1 MKFPIYYQLE
11 SIDCGP
17 ACIQMIAAYYKKKYA
32 LNQLKEYCHV
42 TRLGVSLQDI
52 VSGCEKIGLHAVPVQ
67 ITVDEIQRMPLP
79 SILYW
84 RQEHFVV
91 LYKIKKKKDSLL
103 YFIADPAYG
112 HVVLSESEF
121 LRPWIGEN
129 QTGIAIP
136 IEPSPEFYSIDSD
149 KPEGSISKISRLI
162 QSIYDENKIKFL
174 FVSILSFIGMA
185 TNWAIPVLFQQ
196 MIDLGIGGKDLNLLI
211 LILVAQLAFFIGNTL
226 SSTFVNVILTNLG
239 FKTSVHLLSSY
250 IVKLIRLPI
259 AFFDTKLNTDLI
271 QRMDDQQR
279 LQDFLINHLF
289 NFFFSILN
297 LLVFSFI
304 LLYYNLQVF
313 LIFVFFALASIL
325 WTKFFLTKRKIL
337 DYSRFSILS
346 ESKNN
351 IYELI
356 TGMSEVKINSAQNTK
371 VSAWRKIQLK
381 INEIGLKSLYLSY
394 YMSTGSSFLSR
405 LKDVLI
411 IGFCA
416 SLVIKNEMT
425 LGVLLGINYVLG
437 QLTTPLNQLIE
448 FIRNAQDAKLS
459 YERLNEIQEKEEED
473 GSLIKLSS
481 SRIQDAFRFS
491 DASFKYEASFSPYVL
506 NNVNI
511 EIHRGKVTA
520 IVGAS
525 GSGKTTLLKLLL
537 AFYYPQKGKIY
548 LNNIEMSALNA
559 DEWRKKCGVVMQ
571 DGYIFSG
578 TIAENIAIA
587 DEQPNMENLQ
597 KAAQIACI
605 DEFINRLPMKYN
617 TKIGKSGIDLSGGQK
632 QRILIARA
640 VYRNPEFIFFDEA
653 TSSLD
658 ANNEMEIM
666 QNLKDFYKGKTV
678 VIIAH
683 RLSTV
688 KDADN
693 IIVLDKGC
701 VAEQGT
707 HAELAALKGK
717 YYHLVKNQLELG

>member
-1 MKFPIYYQLE
+1 M
-11 SIDCGP
+11 
-17 ACIQMIAAYYKKKYA
+17 
-32 LNQLKEYCHV
+32 
-42 TRLGVSLQDI
+42 
-52 VSGCEKIGLHAVPVQ
+52 
-67 ITVDEIQRMPLP
+67 
-79 SILYW
+79 
-84 RQEHFVV
+84 
-91 LYKIKKKKDSLL
+91 
-103 YFIADPAYG
+103 
-112 HVVLSESEF
+112 VLSESEF

-149 KPEGSISKISRLI
+149 KSEGSISKISRLI
-162 QSIYDENKIKFL
+162 QSIYDENKVKFL
-174 FVSILSFIGMA
+174 FVSILSLIGMA

-279 LQDFLINHLF
+279 LQEFLINHLF

-297 LLVFSFI
+297 LVVFSFI

-351 IYELI
+351 IYELV

-371 VSAWRKIQLK
+371 VSAWKKNQLK

-416 SLVIKNEMT
+416 SLVIKSEMT

-473 GSLIKLSS
+473 GSLIKLSF

-491 DASFKYEASFSPYVL
+491 DASFKYEVSFSPYVL
-506 NNVNI
+506 NNINI
-511 EIHRGKVTA
+511 EIRGGKVTA

-559 DEWRKKCGVVMQ
+559 DEWRKRCGVVMQ

-578 TIAENIAIA
+578 TVAENIAIA
-587 DEQPNMENLQ
+587 DQQPNMENLQ
-597 KAAQIACI
+597 KAPQIACI

-717 YYHLVKNQLELG
+717 YYRLVKNQLELG

>member
-79 SILYW
+79 AILYW

-91 LYKIKKKKDSLL
+91 LYEIKKKKDSLL

-149 KPEGSISKISRLI
+149 KSEGSISKISRLI
-162 QSIYDENKIKFL
+162 ESIYDENKVKFL
-174 FVSILSFIGMA
+174 FVSILSLIGMA

-279 LQDFLINHLF
+279 LQEFLINHLF

-297 LLVFSFI
+297 LVVFSFI

-371 VSAWRKIQLK
+371 VSAWKKIQLK

-416 SLVIKNEMT
+416 SLVIKSEMT

-473 GSLIKLSS
+473 GSLIKLSF

-506 NNVNI
+506 NNINI
-511 EIHRGKVTA
+511 EIRGGKVTA

-559 DEWRKKCGVVMQ
+559 DEWRKRCGVVMQ

-578 TIAENIAIA
+578 TVAENIAIA

-678 VIIAH
+678 IIIAH

-693 IIVLDKGC
+693 IIVLDKGY

-717 YYHLVKNQLELG
+717 YYRLVKNQLELG